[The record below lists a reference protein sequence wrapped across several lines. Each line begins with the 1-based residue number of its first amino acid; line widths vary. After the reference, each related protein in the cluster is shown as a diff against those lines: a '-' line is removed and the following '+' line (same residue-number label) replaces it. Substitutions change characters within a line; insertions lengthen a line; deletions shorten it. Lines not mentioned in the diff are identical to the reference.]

1 MTKLTI
7 NGVEYPAKMTL
18 GAIKRACKST
28 GSNDYNALF
37 EKGIE
42 GISAV
47 VHESL
52 VSGSNAGD
60 LRYKLTQEGFDE
72 QVSITSVSEMFT
84 KLSAESLPKAEVV
97 EGETKNAK

>member
-1 MTKLTI
+1 MTQLNI
-7 NGVEYPAKMTL
+7 NGIDYPAKMTL

-72 QVSITSVSEMFT
+72 LVNITTVSELFT
-84 KLSAESLPKAEVV
+84 KLTNDSLPKSEAEA
-97 EGETKNAK
+97 GSKNVN